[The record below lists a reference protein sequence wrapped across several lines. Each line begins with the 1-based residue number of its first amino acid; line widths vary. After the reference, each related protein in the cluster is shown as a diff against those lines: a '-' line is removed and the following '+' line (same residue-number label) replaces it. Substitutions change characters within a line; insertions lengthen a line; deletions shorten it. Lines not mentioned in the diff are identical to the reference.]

1 MQKSG
6 LAFNLLIFVQF
17 STLKN
22 GGRASSHFYL
32 SFSILVIHL
41 QVSKPLIMKG
51 N

>member
-22 GGRASSHFYL
+22 GGRASSALLFVIKYFNN
-32 SFSILVIHL
+32 SFT
-41 QVSKPLIMKG
+41 G
-51 N
+51 F